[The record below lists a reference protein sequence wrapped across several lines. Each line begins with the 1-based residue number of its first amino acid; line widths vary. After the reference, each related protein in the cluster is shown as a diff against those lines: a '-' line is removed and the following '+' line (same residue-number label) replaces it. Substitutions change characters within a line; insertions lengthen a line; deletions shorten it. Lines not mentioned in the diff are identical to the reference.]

1 MATEPKTL
9 PHALRISAENR
20 RIGRLAEQSAFFNA
34 QRWFTR
40 ERAWINEQQ
49 LQLCRIP
56 ASTFFEQQRAEWFR
70 AQLESLEWKAR
81 IDRAGNVLATFQ
93 AAQSEPLFV
102 VSAHLDTVLAPNRPE
117 EIYYAPDGRL
127 CGPGVSDNGSGLAA
141 LLALAKVLSETIE
154 LHGLASSV
162 LLVANVGEEGEGN
175 LNGMRYLCHQA
186 ISSTTPSPSTPKPA
200 MVNSNGPKATPV
212 PQTGTVQLAGIKA
225 FIVLDGP
232 SLDHIT
238 AQALASRRFEISF
251 TGPGGH
257 SWNDYGTPNPVHALA
272 EVVSFFVQSADSRIS
287 GERKRRSAYNFGL
300 IEGGTS
306 INSIASS
313 ARAKLDLRS
322 EEPGILDDFSIL
334 LNSTVERALEREN
347 RSACVT
353 RLTAKIRELGSR
365 PGGKLAEESPLLRT
379 VQAVDAHLHIRS
391 RVDCASTDANIPLSL
406 GIPAI
411 SIGTGGQGGGA
422 HTSQEWYQPDGRE
435 LGLQRILLIAVALA
449 EANELQQQTGISAE
463 L

>member
-1 MATEPKTL
+1 LATEPKTL
-9 PHALRISAENR
+9 PQALRITAESR
-20 RIGRLAEQSAFFNA
+20 RIGQLAEQSAFFNA

-49 LQLCRIP
+49 LQLCRVP
-56 ASTFFEQQRAEWFR
+56 APTFFEQQRAEWFR
-70 AQLESLEWKAR
+70 AQLESLGWKAR
-81 IDRAGNVLATFQ
+81 IDRAGNVLATFH
-93 AAQSEPLFV
+93 AAESEPRFV
-102 VSAHLDTVLAPNRPE
+102 LSAHLDTVLAPNRPE
-117 EIYYAPDGRL
+117 EIFYAPDGRL

-141 LLALAKVLSETIE
+141 LLALARVLGETIE
-154 LHGLASSV
+154 LRALASSL

-175 LNGMRYLCHQA
+175 LNGMRYLCRQ
-186 ISSTTPSPSTPKPA
+186 SKPA
-200 MVNSNGPKATPV
+200 LATSNGPKPTAG
-212 PQTGTVQLAGIKA
+212 PQTGTVELSDIKA

-251 TGPGGH
+251 SGPGGH

-272 EVVSFFVQSADSRIS
+272 ETISSFVQSADSRTS
-287 GERKRRSAYNFGL
+287 GERKRRSSYNFGL
-300 IEGGTS
+300 VEGGTS

-322 EEPGILDDFSIL
+322 EEPAILDDFSTL
-334 LNSTVERALEREN
+334 LNAAVERGLEREN
-347 RSACVT
+347 KGARVR
-353 RLTAKIRELGSR
+353 RLSAKIRELGSR
-365 PGGKLAEESPLLRT
+365 PGGKLAEQSPLLRT
-379 VQAVDAHLHIRS
+379 AQAVDAHLHIRS

-435 LGLQRILLIAVALA
+435 LGLRRILLIVAALA
-449 EANELQQQTGISAE
+449 EENGTAQNGTPAE